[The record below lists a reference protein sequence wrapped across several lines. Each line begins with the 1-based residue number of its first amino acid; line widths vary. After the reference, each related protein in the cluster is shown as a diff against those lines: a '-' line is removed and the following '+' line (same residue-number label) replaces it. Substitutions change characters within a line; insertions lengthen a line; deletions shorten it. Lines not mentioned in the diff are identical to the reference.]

1 MLKHIIGYGVC
12 ALIVVL
18 TLNSWHNKDKQVD
31 ALTKDLNVAYTTIKE
46 KDEESQ
52 REDKATSERDE
63 KFESLDKGLSDI
75 QKALRKL
82 QKDNAEIRNALATPV
97 PPDSMRGLHSY
108 ANDKHEATGTST
120 PTAPPTNTARP

>member
-82 QKDNAEIRNALATPV
+82 QKDNAEIRNALATVV
-97 PPDSMRGLHSY
+97 PPASLHGLRSY
-108 ANDKHEATGTST
+108 TSDKHETTSAGTSS
-120 PTAPPTNTARP
+120 TAPTDTRKP